1 MAATETG
8 FRKGLE
14 FPKGG
19 GDDGAEVVIEHIV
32 PLEAEVAMLVELL
45 ADVEAAVEG
54 LVVVTDYTVGKF
66 VGIPDELGTALP
78 LLGEKV
84 FRYEADGMP
93 GGANTFACSRLFEG
107 VKVVACRKREASYLV
122 IDRGIGLEVF
132 FVIAGGVVA
141 AVGFGGEVGLGV
153 AVSHLELI
161 DARLFEICFAANEGA
176 CCVGPQFDEHVEGT
190 GVGELAVVGKLELMA
205 WMWSDYGAGLKHIA
219 RGALRPTT

>member
-45 ADVEAAVEG
+45 ANFNVSIEG
-54 LVVVTDYTVGKF
+54 LVVVTDYTVGQF
-66 VGIPDELGTALP
+66 VGIPDELGTGLP

-93 GGANTFACSRLFEG
+93 GVRILSP
-107 VKVVACRKREASYLV
+107 
-122 IDRGIGLEVF
+122 
-132 FVIAGGVVA
+132 
-141 AVGFGGEVGLGV
+141 AVDCL
-153 AVSHLELI
+153 S
-161 DARLFEICFAANEGA
+161 
-176 CCVGPQFDEHVEGT
+176 
-190 GVGELAVVGKLELMA
+190 M
-205 WMWSDYGAGLKHIA
+205 
-219 RGALRPTT
+219 